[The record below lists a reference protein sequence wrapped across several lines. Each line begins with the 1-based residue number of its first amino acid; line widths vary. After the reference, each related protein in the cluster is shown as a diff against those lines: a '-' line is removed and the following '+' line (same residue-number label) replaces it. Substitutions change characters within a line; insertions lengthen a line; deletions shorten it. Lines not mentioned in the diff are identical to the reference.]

1 MFSFLTDYA
10 KVVVEL
16 SRLLDLQF
24 VQSSPGLDTRVG
36 KAITGVLVYW
46 NRQEQEKARWEL
58 HRLAFLVKHLA
69 EVEAYDKALFELF
82 KKQFR
87 SGKLGRDGYF
97 GLRFEVN
104 IAASLIR
111 KRLQP
116 KKRESPDFEVAFAPE
131 IIYIECGSTHSS
143 PGKEADFWQKLGVA
157 MDEKQRKPYAGQG
170 TCLFLD
176 ITNVYSTTLSKGRLP
191 DYDFMKRELGRM
203 LELARPGYGSVILFM
218 IIFNKERNGIE
229 SDYIRVDSRTATKTL
244 VQFLDSTFPVSYH
257 TVADYAL
264 PSEP

>member
-69 EVEAYDKALFELF
+69 EVEAYDKALFELL
-82 KKQFR
+82 KKELR
-87 SGKLGRDGYF
+87 GRKLDRDKYF

-111 KRLQP
+111 KRLKP
-116 KKRESPDFEVAFAPE
+116 KKRESPDFEVAFASE
-131 IIYIECGSTHSS
+131 VIYIECGSMHFS

-157 MDEKQRKPYAGQG
+157 MDKKRRKPYAGQG

-176 ITNVYSTTLSKGRLP
+176 ITNLYSTALSKGRLP

-244 VQFLDSTFPVSYH
+244 VQFLDSTFP
-257 TVADYAL
+257 
-264 PSEP
+264 